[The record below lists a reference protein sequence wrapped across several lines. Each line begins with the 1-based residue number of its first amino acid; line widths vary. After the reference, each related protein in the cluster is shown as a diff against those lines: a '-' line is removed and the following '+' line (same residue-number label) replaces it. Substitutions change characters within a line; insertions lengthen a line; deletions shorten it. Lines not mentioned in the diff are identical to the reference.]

1 VDVLAV
7 YIRMCIGIAY
17 PCGVAMRVIE
27 GLKSVDTLVAGRAT
41 TLKHLNAFILTISDP
56 IGLLNLLVN
65 PS

>member
-1 VDVLAV
+1 
-7 YIRMCIGIAY
+7 MCIGGAY

-56 IGLLNLLVN
+56 IGLFIFPVD